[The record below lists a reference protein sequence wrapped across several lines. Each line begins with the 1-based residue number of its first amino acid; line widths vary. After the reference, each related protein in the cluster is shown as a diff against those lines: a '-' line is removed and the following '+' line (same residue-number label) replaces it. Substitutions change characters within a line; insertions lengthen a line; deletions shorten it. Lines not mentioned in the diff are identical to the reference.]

1 MPQVLSMIQINKL
14 TPAPAV
20 LFMTILSLGYLLLVD
35 NIGLLLN
42 YVGFA
47 TWLAIGLAV
56 CCLPYLRWKCPEL
69 NRPIKVHLIWPAL
82 YILCSIFVTVLPC
95 FADPVGTGLGALI
108 TGIIFVFFLN
118 RIYRKPI

>member
-1 MPQVLSMIQINKL
+1 MRPQL
-14 TPAPAV
+14 T
-20 LFMTILSLGYLLLVD
+20 SDLLQ
-35 NIGLLLN
+35 N

-56 CCLPYLRWKCPEL
+56 CALPYLRWKCPEL

-95 FADPVGTGLGALI
+95 FADPMGTGLGAIIILTGVPVYALFIGWKSKPAFIKNAIDSFTI
-108 TGIIFVFFLN
+108 TIQKLLLVVQAD
-118 RIYRKPI
+118 KSD